1 MGWVGASRV
10 SCLLSMEVLLAL
22 SRSRSSLYVIC
33 KCSSTEMMVCSV
45 SDPENFS
52 LVLCLCA

>member
-1 MGWVGASRV
+1 M
-10 SCLLSMEVLLAL
+10 
-22 SRSRSSLYVIC
+22 IC